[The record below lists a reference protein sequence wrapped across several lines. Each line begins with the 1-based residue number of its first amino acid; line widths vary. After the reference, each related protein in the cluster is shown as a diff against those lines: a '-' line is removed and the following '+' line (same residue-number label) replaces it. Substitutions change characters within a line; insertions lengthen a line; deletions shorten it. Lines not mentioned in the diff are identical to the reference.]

1 MLSQRRAIFW
11 CLLLLVI
18 ALVRVHF
25 RVVTTN
31 VAYHLGQLKTSES
44 TLLERRAALQA
55 DWAKLT
61 GKRQLQ
67 MLSDEPSAEVHEKE
81 KGGAP

>member
-1 MLSQRRAIFW
+1 MISQRRAIFW
-11 CLLLLVI
+11 CVLLLTV
-18 ALVRVHF
+18 ALIRVHF

-67 MLSDEPSAEVHEKE
+67 ILSDEPGTAEKD
-81 KGGAP
+81 KDGAP